1 MSRPLRI
8 QYPGAVYHVTCRGN
22 ERRDIFRDNEDRESF
37 VEILAGSRTIYS
49 VRLYAWV
56 LMENHFHLLLET
68 PLGNLNEF
76 MRRFNI
82 TYTSFFNRRHQRVGH
97 LYQGRYK
104 SFLVEKE
111 NYLSALSRYI
121 HLNPVRTDDM
131 KSKPAKEKM
140 KSLLDYRWSTLPGY
154 VTGESRWPGVDYDLV
169 LADYGGDHPAGRRA
183 YRRGIWEDLTG
194 EIDLKGNL
202 VGGNVLGGEGFIQWV
217 KEKFIKNLP
226 ARDYTGYKSLKHY
239 KSREQVLDLLSIET
253 GLEWKQIKASKGDLR
268 RLAMELLYQVGGLT
282 GEEIGSLLG
291 VGYSTVSQE
300 RKRLRLKVI
309 GDKVLKG
316 LFDRL
321 MEKLSK

>member
-1 MSRPLRI
+1 MSRALRI

-22 ERRDIFRDNEDRESF
+22 ERRDIFRDDEDRKSF
-37 VEILAGSRTIYS
+37 LEILAGSRTIYS

-111 NYLSALSRYI
+111 NYLSVLSRYI
-121 HLNPVRTDDM
+121 HLNPARTDDM
-131 KSKPAKEKM
+131 KSQPAKEKM

-154 VTGESRWPGVDYDLV
+154 VTGKNRWPGVNYELV
-169 LADYGGDHPAGRRA
+169 LADYGGDHTAGRRA

-194 EIDLKGNL
+194 EIDLKGNI
-202 VGGNVLGGEGFIQWV
+202 VGGNILGGEGFIQWV
-217 KEKFIKNLP
+217 KEKFVKNLP
-226 ARDYTGYKSLKHY
+226 TRDYTGYRTLKRY
-239 KSREQVLDLLSIET
+239 KSREQVQDLLAVET
-253 GLEWKQIKASKGDLR
+253 GLEWEQINASKGDLR
-268 RLAMELLYQVGGLT
+268 RLAMELLYQGGGLT

-291 VGYSTVSQE
+291 VGYSAVSQE
-300 RKRLRLKVI
+300 RKRLRLKMI
-309 GDKVLKG
+309 GDTVLKS
-316 LFDRL
+316 LFDRV
-321 MEKLSK
+321 MEKLSN

>member
-1 MSRPLRI
+1 MFL
-8 QYPGAVYHVTCRGN
+8 
-22 ERRDIFRDNEDRESF
+22 
-37 VEILAGSRTIYS
+37 EILAGSRTIYS
-49 VRLYAWV
+49 VKLYAGV

-121 HLNPVRTDDM
+121 HLNPARTDDM
-131 KSKPAKEKM
+131 KSRSAKEKM
-140 KSLLDYRWSTLPGY
+140 RFLLDYRWSTLPGY
-154 VTGESRWPGVDYDLV
+154 VTGKGRWPGVDYGLV

-194 EIDLKGNL
+194 EIDLKGNI
-202 VGGNVLGGEGFIQWV
+202 VGGNILGGEGFIRRV
-217 KEKFIKNLP
+217 KEKFIKSLP
-226 ARDYTGYKSLKHY
+226 ARDYTGYRTLKRY
-239 KSREQVLDLLSIET
+239 KSREQVQDLLAVET
-253 GLEWKQIKASKGDLR
+253 GLEWEQIKAAKGDLR
-268 RLAMELLYQVGGLT
+268 RLAMELLYQGGGLT
-282 GEEIGSLLG
+282 GEEIGSLLE

-300 RKRLRLKVI
+300 RKRLRLKMI

>member
-1 MSRPLRI
+1 
-8 QYPGAVYHVTCRGN
+8 
-22 ERRDIFRDNEDRESF
+22 
-37 VEILAGSRTIYS
+37 VEILAGSRTIYN

-121 HLNPVRTDDM
+121 HLNPARTDDM

-154 VTGESRWPGVDYDLV
+154 VTGKSRWPGVDYELV
-169 LADYGGDHPAGRRA
+169 LADCGGDHPAGRRA

-194 EIDLKGNL
+194 EIDLKGNI
-202 VGGNVLGGEGFIQWV
+202 VGGNVLGREGFIQWV
-217 KEKFIKNLP
+217 KEKFIDNLP
-226 ARDYTGYKSLKHY
+226 ARDYTGYRILKRY
-239 KSREQVLDLLSIET
+239 KSREQVQDLLSVET
-253 GLEWKQIKASKGDLR
+253 GLEWKQIEASKGDLR

-282 GEEIGSLLG
+282 GDEIGSLLG

-300 RKRLRLKVI
+300 RKRLRLKMI
-309 GDKVLKG
+309 EDKVLKKV
-316 LFDRL
+316 FDRL
-321 MEKLSK
+321 MEKISK